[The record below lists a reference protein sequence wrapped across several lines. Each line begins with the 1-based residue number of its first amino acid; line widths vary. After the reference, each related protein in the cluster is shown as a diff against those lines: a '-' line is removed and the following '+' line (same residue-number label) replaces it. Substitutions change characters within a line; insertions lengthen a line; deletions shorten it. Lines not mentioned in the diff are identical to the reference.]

1 MTNSCTRPVSVGY
14 SDHRVS
20 DWGVREAG
28 WPVCGHGAPVGTGR
42 PYPGPPRT
50 HRAAVLRRVGHQES
64 SSARI
69 RRTFPH
75 DGRVVPGVLSWAE
88 GRSRGTGLGDG
99 AVLSRAWSERGR
111 VRLTEIGGGMD
122 LTRRTFVAVMDAIQS
137 AAR

>member
-1 MTNSCTRPVSVGY
+1 MTISFSHLVSVGY
-14 SDHRVS
+14 SDQRVP

-28 WPVCGHGAPVGTGR
+28 RPVCWHGAPVGAGR
-42 PYPGPPRT
+42 PYPGQPRT

-88 GRSRGTGLGDG
+88 GRPRGTGHGDG
-99 AVLSRAWSERGR
+99 AVLSRAWSGGGR
-111 VRLTEIGGGMD
+111 V
-122 LTRRTFVAVMDAIQS
+122 AP
-137 AAR
+137 